1 MKTWVMK
8 SLRVKPAWLLLLALT
23 ASPAFAQT
31 KGLLTLPD
39 FEALSEKASESV
51 NVTFGPDLLG
61 LATRFLDVNDPEQ
74 ASAKKLIGS
83 LRGVYVR
90 HFEFDK
96 DFAYPVADIDR
107 VRRQLTAPGW
117 SRMVEA
123 KSRKEN
129 TNVEVY
135 MLVDNGRAAG
145 LAIIASEPREFTI
158 VNIVGS
164 IDLEELHKLKNLGV
178 PDLEIESGNKAPPP
192 AKK

>member
-1 MKTWVMK
+1 MKTLRMK
-8 SLRVKPAWLLLLALT
+8 LAWLLAFALT
-23 ASPAFAQT
+23 AAPAFAQT

-39 FEALSEKASESV
+39 FAALSEKASESV

-61 LATRFLDVNDPEQ
+61 FATRFLDVNDPEQ

-90 HFEFDK
+90 HFEFDQ
-96 DFAYPVADIDR
+96 DFAYPAADIDR
-107 VRRQLTAPGW
+107 VRRQLMAPGW
-117 SRMVEA
+117 SRMVQA

-135 MLVDNGRAAG
+135 MLVENGRAAG

-164 IDLEELHKLKNLGV
+164 IDLEELHKLENLGV
-178 PDLEIESGNKAPPP
+178 PDLEIESGKKAPPP